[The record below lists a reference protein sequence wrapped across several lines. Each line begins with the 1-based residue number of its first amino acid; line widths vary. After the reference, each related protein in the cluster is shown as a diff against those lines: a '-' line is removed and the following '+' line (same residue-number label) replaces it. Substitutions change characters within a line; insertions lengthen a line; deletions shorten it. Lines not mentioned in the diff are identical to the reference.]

1 MINIKNKKLLGN
13 GLLLLTAL
21 IWGTAFVFQ
30 RVGME
35 SIEPITFNAARMA
48 LATIATGLVA
58 FLTQRK
64 GQNSSEN
71 RTAVEQRQYKRNTII
86 GGICCGCFLSLGS
99 ILQQMGLVYTTAG
112 KAGFITAMYM
122 LLVPIIGFVFFKK
135 KNTWLVWLS
144 VLLGVVGMYF
154 LCISGKLRLSYGDAL
169 VCICAVFFSCHIL
182 CCDHFARRG
191 NPIWISAIQFAT
203 VTVISFVAAMIAEE
217 PSVAKLVSATIPIIY
232 CGIVSGGIG
241 YTLQIVAQKYTDP
254 TIASLLMSM
263 ESVFAVIAGAILLHE
278 HMSIREL
285 SGCVIMF
292 AAIVLIQI
300 PLPKGRRSVRKS

>member
-1 MINIKNKKLLGN
+1 MF
-13 GLLLLTAL
+13 TAL

-48 LATIATGLVA
+48 LAAVA
-58 FLTQRK
+58 VGMVALLTQRN
-64 GQNSSEN
+64 GRDFPEN
-71 RTAVEQRQYKRNTII
+71 RSVEEQKQYKKSTVI
-86 GGICCGCFLSLGS
+86 GGICCGCFLSLAS

-154 LCISGKLRLSYGDAL
+154 LCISGEFRLAYGDSL

-182 CCDHFARRG
+182 CCDHFVQRG
-191 NPIWISAIQFAT
+191 NPIWISTIQFAT
-203 VTVISFVAAMIAEE
+203 ATVISSVVAMIVEE
-217 PSVAKLVSATIPIIY
+217 PNVEKLVSAVIPILY
-232 CGIVSGGIG
+232 CGVVSGGIG

-263 ESVFAVIAGAILLHE
+263 ESVFAVVAGAILLRE
-278 HMSIREL
+278 RMSGREFF
-285 SGCVIMF
+285 GCVMML
-292 AAIVLIQI
+292 AAIVLVQI
-300 PLPKGRRSVRKS
+300 PLPKGRRVGRKP